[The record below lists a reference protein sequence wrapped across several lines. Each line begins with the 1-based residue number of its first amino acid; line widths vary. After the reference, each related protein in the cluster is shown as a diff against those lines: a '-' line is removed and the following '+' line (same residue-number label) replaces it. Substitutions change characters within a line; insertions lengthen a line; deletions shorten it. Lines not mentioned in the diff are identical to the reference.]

1 MKYNLWCVTNMPQY
15 KYNNMNKIIFST
27 ACIVNSSICM
37 LLSVYLLITSLGAFI
52 TPVIPELKM
61 EFLQGVLHVVL
72 GVAVMFTGY
81 ITATR
86 VDDIMRPNK

>member
-1 MKYNLWCVTNMPQY
+1 
-15 KYNNMNKIIFST
+15 MNKIIFST

-37 LLSVYLLITSLGAFI
+37 LLSAYLLITSLGAFI

-61 EFLQGVLHVVL
+61 GFLQGVLHVVS

-81 ITATR
+81 ITGTR
-86 VDDIMRPNK
+86 VDDIVGPNK

>member
-1 MKYNLWCVTNMPQY
+1 
-15 KYNNMNKIIFST
+15 MNKIIFAT
-27 ACIVNSSICM
+27 VCIVNSGICV
-37 LLSVYLLITSLGAFI
+37 LLSAYLLITSLGAFI

-61 EFLQGVLHVVL
+61 GFLQGVLHVVS

>member
-1 MKYNLWCVTNMPQY
+1 
-15 KYNNMNKIIFST
+15 
-27 ACIVNSSICM
+27 M

-61 EFLQGVLHVVL
+61 EFLQGVLQVVL

>member
-1 MKYNLWCVTNMPQY
+1 
-15 KYNNMNKIIFST
+15 MNKIIFST
-27 ACIVNSSICM
+27 VCIVFSSICM
-37 LLSVYLLITSLGAFI
+37 LLSAYLLITSLGAFI
-52 TPVIPELKM
+52 TPVVPELKM
-61 EFLQGVLHVVL
+61 GFLQGVLHVVL

>member
-1 MKYNLWCVTNMPQY
+1 MKYNLWCVTNTPQY

-27 ACIVNSSICM
+27 VCIVNSSICM
-37 LLSVYLLITSLGAFI
+37 LLSAYLLITSLGAFI

-61 EFLQGVLHVVL
+61 GFLQGVLHVVL

>member
-1 MKYNLWCVTNMPQY
+1 MKYNLWCVTNTPRY
-15 KYNNMNKIIFST
+15 KYNNMKKIIFST
-27 ACIVNSSICM
+27 VCIVNSSICM

-61 EFLQGVLHVVL
+61 EFLQGVLQVVL

>member
-1 MKYNLWCVTNMPQY
+1 
-15 KYNNMNKIIFST
+15 MNKIIFST
-27 ACIVNSSICM
+27 VCIVNSSICM

-52 TPVIPELKM
+52 TPVISELKM
-61 EFLQGVLHVVL
+61 GFLQGVLQVVL